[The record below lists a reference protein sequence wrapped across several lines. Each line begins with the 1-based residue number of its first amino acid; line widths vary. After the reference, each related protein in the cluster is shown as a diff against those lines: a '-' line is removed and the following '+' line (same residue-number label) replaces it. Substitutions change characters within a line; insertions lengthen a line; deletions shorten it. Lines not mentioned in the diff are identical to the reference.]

1 MSEQSPLVQDHV
13 PCPNFKRLKY
23 RLTCIRSRAAVLV
36 LLWDLI
42 FQSYKIFI
50 FYFTFVVGDMLTLH
64 VGVINVLSRSIFYIP
79 FLFYPVGGLI
89 ADVWIGRYRM
99 IIISGYICLLAW
111 LFAVIAFS
119 FHWYLHGELYI
130 PVSGTI
136 LIIIICLFIS
146 GTAGFQSNILPFNI
160 DQMMGA
166 SGDQLS
172 AVVHW
177 HMFGNFILSSIPLH
191 TAPKLYFLLP
201 CLIIS
206 IIAIILIIISHC
218 VFKHWLDTT
227 PQITNPIKL
236 IFRVLNYARKNK
248 YPRNRSALTY
258 WEEDYPS
265 RLDLGKE
272 KYGGPFSEEEVENV
286 KTVFRLL
293 PLFLSVVGFLM
304 WWGAYVLPFRVSG
317 FEDNTLS
324 NFLKLSIEQNRIP
337 LFVCSVLIVL
347 YQFIIYPLFYKC
359 IPSMLKRIG
368 LGLVIA
374 LFSTLFVMIVD
385 IWFADFSY
393 PSFRCPSN
401 IENHS
406 NSSTI
411 MIVNYKWLL
420 FPHITNG
427 CTFFWYLSQVLSLQ

>member
-1 MSEQSPLVQDHV
+1 MDW
-13 PCPNFKRLKY
+13 
-23 RLTCIRSRAAVLV
+23 TI
-36 LLWDLI
+36 
-42 FQSYKIFI
+42 SY
-50 FYFTFVVGDMLTLH
+50 D
-64 VGVINVLSRSIFYIP
+64 
-79 FLFYPVGGLI
+79 
-89 ADVWIGRYRM
+89 
-99 IIISGYICLLAW
+99 CLLAW
-111 LFAVIAFS
+111 LFLVFGFS
-119 FHWYLHGELYI
+119 IYWYLHGELYI
-130 PVSGTI
+130 PVSGTV
-136 LIIIICLFIS
+136 LIITACLFIS

-206 IIAIILIIISHC
+206 SIAIILIIISHC

-317 FEDNTLS
+317 FGDNTLS
-324 NFLKLSIEQNRIP
+324 NFLKLSTEQTRIP
-337 LFVCSVLIVL
+337 LFVCSVFDRSLPVHHIS
-347 YQFIIYPLFYKC
+347 IIL
-359 IPSMLKRIG
+359 
-368 LGLVIA
+368 
-374 LFSTLFVMIVD
+374 
-385 IWFADFSY
+385 
-393 PSFRCPSN
+393 
-401 IENHS
+401 
-406 NSSTI
+406 
-411 MIVNYKWLL
+411 
-420 FPHITNG
+420 
-427 CTFFWYLSQVLSLQ
+427 